1 MINNIREGISNPR
14 LILRQINRGFHTRL
28 GYKDYNSDAAN
39 IFELDWDNLIIL
51 DACRY
56 DEFSEQISDFDIPGK
71 LKCKQ
76 SLDSATKGVLRAS
89 VDGMDLS
96 DMVYLTATSMLHRES
111 VQESNINPMFHKV
124 IDVWKDNIE
133 YGKGGVPPSSVT
145 DSVLEASELYDN
157 KKIVAHYIQP
167 HTPFIGEYGQSQFG
181 EGEHAMWRKKLCG
194 DTTLSDQTIQKAYR
208 ENLKLVLEE
217 VERLISNISGKTV
230 ITSDHGQAIG
240 DRAYPIPYK
249 EYGHPSKMFID
260 ELIKIPYYEC
270 TFDSR
275 REVEKGDKSQNYS
288 EEGQDASHRALEQL
302 EGLGYL

>member
-96 DMVYLTATSMLHRES
+96 DMVYVTATSMLHRES

-133 YGKGGVPPSSVT
+133 YGKG
-145 DSVLEASELYDN
+145 
-157 KKIVAHYIQP
+157 
-167 HTPFIGEYGQSQFG
+167 
-181 EGEHAMWRKKLCG
+181 
-194 DTTLSDQTIQKAYR
+194 
-208 ENLKLVLEE
+208 
-217 VERLISNISGKTV
+217 
-230 ITSDHGQAIG
+230 
-240 DRAYPIPYK
+240 
-249 EYGHPSKMFID
+249 
-260 ELIKIPYYEC
+260 
-270 TFDSR
+270 
-275 REVEKGDKSQNYS
+275 
-288 EEGQDASHRALEQL
+288 
-302 EGLGYL
+302 